1 MEFLYDYLIVVAV
14 AVRTPAEIFLGMWR
28 LDLVVCDEF
37 ETTFLAG
44 GLFSDTRLCES
55 G

>member
-1 MEFLYDYLIVVAV
+1 MEFLYDYLIILAV
-14 AVRTPAEIFLGMWR
+14 AVPTLAGIFLGKGR
-28 LDLVVCDEF
+28 LDLVVYDEF

-44 GLFSDTRLCES
+44 GLFSDTRFCER